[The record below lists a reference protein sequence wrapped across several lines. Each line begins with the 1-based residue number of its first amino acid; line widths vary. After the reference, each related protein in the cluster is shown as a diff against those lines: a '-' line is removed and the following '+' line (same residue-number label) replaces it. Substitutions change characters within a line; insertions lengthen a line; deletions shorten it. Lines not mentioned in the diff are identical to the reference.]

1 MRPALATSTLLPG
14 QVSWSGVLAALALTA
29 VAILLLGLWV
39 FKWWEE
45 PPE

>member
-1 MRPALATSTLLPG
+1 MCPALTTSTTLPG
-14 QVSWSGVLAALALTA
+14 QVSWSGVLAALAVAA
-29 VAILLLGLWV
+29 VAVLLLGLWV